1 MTGKE
6 IVEFFD
12 NTTIEFKFEKKVEP
26 HRDIF
31 NSDDTKNRW
40 NQLKGLDKAKVLN
53 LYIPTTRDYFKASYI
68 SVVYDSQKNVIVV
81 FYKANH
87 KNGFFEVEKNEMI
100 LAERLFEFLIN
111 EENKIDTYKLK
122 DIVTLKEIEPIDK
135 EKSNEK

>member
-31 NSDDTKNRW
+31 NSDDTKNRF

-53 LYIPTTRDYFKASYI
+53 LYIPTARNGFEVAYI

-87 KNGFFEVEKNEMI
+87 KNGFFEVEKNEMA
-100 LAERLFEFLIN
+100 LAERLFEFLTN
-111 EENKIDTYKLK
+111 EQNKIDTYKLK
-122 DIVTLKEIEPIDK
+122 DIVKLKEIEPIEK